1 MTRAF
6 DVHPLTPAIGAE
18 ITGIDLAVPIEPAAL
33 AALRQVWLE
42 RKVLFFRNQKLTPD
56 QQLAFTRQFGEIEKY
71 PFLPGIEGHPLIA
84 PVLKLPHETVNFGG
98 LWHSDTTYLETP
110 AAGATL
116 YALELPPLGGDT
128 LFANM
133 VLAHESLPEA
143 IKTQIQ
149 SLRAVNSSAKAEVS
163 KTREDRLKEATDT
176 VARQQF
182 VSLHPVVRTHPE
194 TGEKIL
200 YVNEGHTE
208 RFEGWTEE
216 ASQPLLNLLFQHQR
230 KPEFQCRFRWTPG
243 TLAMWD
249 NRAAQH
255 YPVND
260 YHGYRRLLHRVSLK
274 GDRPF

>member
-1 MTRAF
+1 MNAHF
-6 DVHPLTPAIGAE
+6 DVHPITPAIGAE
-18 ITGIDLAVPIEPAAL
+18 ITGLDLSLPIEPTAL
-33 AALRQVWLE
+33 AALRKVWLE
-42 RKVLFFRNQKLTPD
+42 RKALFFRNQTLTPD
-56 QQLAFTRQFGEIEKY
+56 QQLVFTRQFGEVEKY
-71 PFLPGIEGHPLIA
+71 PFLPGIEGYPLIA

-98 LWHSDTTYLETP
+98 VWHSDTTYLETP

-116 YALELPPLGGDT
+116 YAMEIPPLGGDT

-133 VLAHESLPEA
+133 TLAYETLPDE
-143 IKTQIQ
+143 IKEQIRD
-149 SLRAVNSSAKAEVS
+149 LRAINSSAKADVT
-163 KTREDRLKEATDT
+163 KTREDRIKDAGGC
-176 VARQQF
+176 VPRQEFQ
-182 VSLHPVVRTHPE
+182 SIHPVVRTHPE
-194 TGEKIL
+194 TSEKIL
-200 YVNEGHTE
+200 YVNEGHAV

-216 ASQPLLNLLFQHQR
+216 ASRVLLHRLYQHQR
-230 KPEFQCRFRWTPG
+230 KPEFQCRFRWSLG

>member
-1 MTRAF
+1 MTKAF
-6 DVHPLTPAIGAE
+6 EVHPLTPAIGAE
-18 ITGIDLAVPIEPAAL
+18 ITGIDLAVPIEPATL

-71 PFLPGIEGHPLIA
+71 PFLPGIEGYPLIA

-116 YALELPPLGGDT
+116 YAIELPPLGGDT

-133 VLAHESLPEA
+133 VLAYESLPEA
-143 IKTQIQ
+143 IKAKIGG
-149 SLRAVNSSAKAEVS
+149 LRAINSSAKADVS
-163 KTREDRLKEATDT
+163 KTREDRIKDT
-176 VARQQF
+176 GDSSVRQQF
-182 VSLHPVVRTHPE
+182 ASIHPVVRTHPE

-200 YVNEGHTE
+200 YVNEAHAE
-208 RFEGWTEE
+208 RFDGWTEA
-216 ASQPLLNLLFQHQR
+216 ASQPLLNLLYQHQR
-230 KPEFQCRFRWTPG
+230 KPEFQCRFRWTLG

>member
-1 MTRAF
+1 MTKAF

-18 ITGIDLAVPIEPAAL
+18 ITGLDLAVPIAPVAL

-42 RKVLFFRNQKLTPD
+42 RKVLFFRDQKLTPD
-56 QQLAFTRQFGEIEKY
+56 QQLAFTQQFGEIEKY
-71 PFLPGIEGHPLIA
+71 PFLPGIEGYPLIA
-84 PVLKLPHETVNFGG
+84 PVLKLPHEKVNFGG

-116 YALELPPLGGDT
+116 YALEIPPLGGDT

-133 VLAHESLPEA
+133 VLAYETLPDA
-143 IKTQIQ
+143 IKAQIAG
-149 SLRAVNSSAKAEVS
+149 LRVVNSSAKADVS
-163 KTREDRLKEATDT
+163 KTREDRIKDT
-176 VARQQF
+176 GDSPARQEF
-182 VSLHPVVRTHPE
+182 TSIHPVVRTHPE

-200 YVNEGHTE
+200 YVNEGHAE
-208 RFEGWTEE
+208 RFDGWTEA
-216 ASQPLLNLLFQHQR
+216 ASQPLLNLLYQHQR
-230 KPEFQCRFRWTPG
+230 KPEFQCRFRWSLG

-249 NRAAQH
+249 NRAGQH